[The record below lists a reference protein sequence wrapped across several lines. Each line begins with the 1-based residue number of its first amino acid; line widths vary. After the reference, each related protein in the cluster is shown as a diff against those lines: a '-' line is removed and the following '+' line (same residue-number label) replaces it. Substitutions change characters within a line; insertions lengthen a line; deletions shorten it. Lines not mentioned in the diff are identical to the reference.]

1 MLDLS
6 RAGTP
11 WAGLAERVK
20 AALPHTVQVGTSR
33 HLPDLLKTL
42 TASLEERTAADRAL
56 PPHVYWLVLGLHRAR
71 ALHDPGGLAGPPE
84 EGRQMLELLRRG
96 PELGMHTLA
105 WCDSVRSLGA
115 VGNAADEMRLRV
127 VGNMDEGDSI
137 RLIDSPAATRLKA
150 NRMVYVDR
158 DDPDTMLQFRPYA
171 LPEDAWLAASLR
183 RLQSRA

>member
-1 MLDLS
+1 
-6 RAGTP
+6 
-11 WAGLAERVK
+11 
-20 AALPHTVQVGTSR
+20 
-33 HLPDLLKTL
+33 
-42 TASLEERTAADRAL
+42 
-56 PPHVYWLVLGLHRAR
+56 
-71 ALHDPGGLAGPPE
+71 
-84 EGRQMLELLRRG
+84 
-96 PELGMHTLA
+96 
-105 WCDSVRSLGA
+105 
-115 VGNAADEMRLRV
+115 MRLRV